1 MLRLLKLE
9 FTKFRNHSLILIL
22 VLLYAIFFPSI
33 IFYGKE
39 FNDLPDPL
47 PGNIIFY
54 KFPTVWDYQ
63 GYIGSWLVF
72 FFLGLIA
79 VFSVVNEVRY
89 KTFRQNIIAGL
100 TRKEYFLAKFYAILA
115 LSVIATAYYFI
126 VTFLI
131 GAIHTSNLTFG
142 DAFDNSWAT
151 TRYFLTCMGYMTFG
165 LMCGFLIRRSGL
177 AVLFYLIYGVAIDP
191 ALKWL
196 ANSYIVSKFSWLPDG
211 IVRFTPMNVVEDLMP
226 LPLYRF
232 VDLIP
237 DIDFNFE
244 FLLNYTQAMT
254 ATILWC
260 TLFLFIIYKNF
271 STRDL

>member
-1 MLRLLKLE
+1 MMRLIKLE
-9 FTKFRNHSLILIL
+9 YTKFKNHSLMLIL
-22 VLLYAIFFPSI
+22 SMLYVVFFPSI

-54 KFPTVWDYQ
+54 KFPSVWDYQ

-100 TRKEYFLAKFYAILA
+100 TRKEYFLAKFYSITAI
-115 LSVIATAYYFI
+115 SVLVTIYYA
-126 VTFLI
+126 VVCLLI
-131 GAIHTSNLTFG
+131 GMFHTKGWTIS
-142 DAFDNSWAT
+142 DAFNNSWAIP
-151 TRYFLTCMGYMTFG
+151 RYFLISMGYMTFG
-165 LMCGFLIRRSGL
+165 LFCGFLIRRSGL
-177 AVLFYLIYGVAIDP
+177 SILFYLIYGLAIDVAI
-191 ALKWL
+191 KWL
-196 ANSYIVSKFSWLPDG
+196 ANSYVISHG
-211 IVRFTPMNVVEDLMP
+211 AVRFTPMNTMEDLMP
-226 LPLYRF
+226 LPFYRF

-244 FLLNYTQAMT
+244 FLLTYWEASLG
-254 ATILWC
+254 TIAWC
-260 TLFLFIIYKNF
+260 ALFVYIAYRSFT
-271 STRDL
+271 TRDL